1 VLVPNPGSSTKK
13 ILPAKEKL
21 KTQLLVR
28 THKRINIIMARP
40 RSSFCP
46 QQRAS
51 LTRRCYFT
59 AIALNN
65 IGVRHMERQSY
76 AHAVETLKDAI
87 ALVKRVLIPIRKG
100 DHCDNDCGESLAQLA
115 MQRLTQTKAGATPVI
130 PLEVFTRASNGSL
143 TSDKSQED
151 FSTVALQ
158 FPPLSSVAFP
168 ILLEGANCMVDPED
182 LATVQD
188 LSLQGAIMLHNLGI
202 AMLCLGKADKSKA
215 RKMRSSA
222 LRCFRKSYA
231 ILVKHFTFLEDQ
243 KETSPNFRALDLPFL
258 LMVVLDT
265 YIPTLHESLQHEKT
279 KELYEYLLQLR
290 SYAACSIHNCCS
302 PRAAAAA

>member
-1 VLVPNPGSSTKK
+1 
-13 ILPAKEKL
+13 
-21 KTQLLVR
+21 
-28 THKRINIIMARP
+28 MAQP

-46 QQRAS
+46 QQRS
-51 LTRRCYFT
+51 LLTRRCYLS

-87 ALVKRVLIPIRKG
+87 ALVKRVLIPARKG
-100 DHCDNDCGESLAQLA
+100 DHCDNDCGESLVQLA
-115 MQRLTQTKAGATPVI
+115 VQRLTQTKAGATPVM
-130 PLEVFTRASNGSL
+130 PLEVFTRASDGSL

-168 ILLEGANCMVDPED
+168 IRLEGASCMYDPED
-182 LATVQD
+182 LAPAQD
-188 LSLQGAIMLHNLGI
+188 LYLQAAMMLHNLGI
-202 AMLCLGKADKSKA
+202 AMLCLGKADKSEA
-215 RKMRSSA
+215 HKMRSSA
-222 LRCFRKSYA
+222 LRLFRKSYS
-231 ILVKHFTFLEDQ
+231 ILVKHYTFLEDQ
-243 KETSPNFRALDLPFL
+243 KETSPNIRALGLPFL

-265 YIPTLHESLQHEKT
+265 YIPTLHESSQHENS

-290 SYAACSIHNCCS
+290 SYAASSLNNFS
-302 PRAAAAA
+302 TPRAAGAA